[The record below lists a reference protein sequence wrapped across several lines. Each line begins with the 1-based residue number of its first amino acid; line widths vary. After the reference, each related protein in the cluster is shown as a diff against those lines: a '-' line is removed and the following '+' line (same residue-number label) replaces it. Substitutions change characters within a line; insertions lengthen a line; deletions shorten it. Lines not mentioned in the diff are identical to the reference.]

1 MSDQFREAE
10 EEFKRRFEETY
21 FTTKS
26 RLLAAIEREK
36 DAADKSADNE
46 EDGSYA
52 KRYYKT
58 LASYLK
64 TFHWKVSNSYL
75 FEKLNDWWSY
85 VFYIGSSG
93 IALHLEHV
101 GFEASLDPDGE
112 IVFDEVYNERASYK
126 ILKVNCGYLSV
137 EEFADACGV
146 EKGTINVWIRRG
158 KLRTALKAD
167 SRWLIPE
174 LTQLRPRSEYTKY
187 GKVKYAWDIRLHNLP
202 KGFEDLAAPGELT
215 ILKVPRLRD
224 RYVAYWEEAPA
235 REEKTLTK
243 LEVAVLETYLIANPL
258 VTYTGDRI
266 PVYS

>member
-1 MSDQFREAE
+1 MQSAIT
-10 EEFKRRFEETY
+10 KRLPPVSKP
-21 FTTKS
+21 FTGRCPIHIFS
-26 RLLAAIEREK
+26 R
-36 DAADKSADNE
+36 
-46 EDGSYA
+46 
-52 KRYYKT
+52 
-58 LASYLK
+58 
-64 TFHWKVSNSYL
+64 
-75 FEKLNDWWSY
+75 
-85 VFYIGSSG
+85 
-93 IALHLEHV
+93 ALHLEHV

-187 GKVKYAWDIRLHNLP
+187 GKVKYAWDIR
-202 KGFEDLAAPGELT
+202 
-215 ILKVPRLRD
+215 
-224 RYVAYWEEAPA
+224 APA